1 MTNTSSQLQSP
12 MYPLTIHKVT
22 YGPVILTF
30 GRQRFTTRHVT
41 IDVDEGWGGGAF
53 RYKLG
58 HVEFGRSRLVEL
70 QPEKPWWRF
79 WQ

>member
-1 MTNTSSQLQSP
+1 

-22 YGPVILTF
+22 YGPVIQTTF
-30 GRQRFTTRHVT
+30 GRRRFTTRHVT
-41 IDVDEGWGGGAF
+41 IDVYEGRGGGGAF